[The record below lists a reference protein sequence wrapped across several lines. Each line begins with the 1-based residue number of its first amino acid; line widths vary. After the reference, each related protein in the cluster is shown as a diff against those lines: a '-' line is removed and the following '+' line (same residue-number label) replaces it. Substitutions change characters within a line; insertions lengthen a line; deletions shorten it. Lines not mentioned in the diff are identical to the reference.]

1 MSTRELLVLGT
12 AGAVPTRRRN
22 HNGYLLR
29 WDGQGVLFDPG
40 EGIQRQMSLAGA
52 SATELRWVCVTHFHG
67 DHSLGVPGI
76 VQRLGRDRVPHDV
89 HAVFPAEG
97 AEYWQRL
104 RYATSYHDEPSLVEH
119 PVSGARETLQGNGFT
134 ITALPLAHSIPTYG
148 YRLAEPD
155 GRAHLPAKLRE
166 HGITGAA
173 VRELSGELLAECTTP
188 KPGQKFAFVMDTGLC
203 DNVFALADGVDL
215 LVIESTFLDTETEQA
230 AERGH
235 LTARQAG
242 EVARAAGVK
251 TLVLTHFSERYTESD
266 DSLFLEQA
274 GFPGAVLAHDL
285 ARVPLPARRSGRIA
299 PPAH

>member
-29 WDGQGVLFDPG
+29 WDGHGILFDPG

-52 SATELRWVCVTHFHG
+52 SATELRWLCVTHFHG

-76 VQRLGRDRVPHDV
+76 VQRLGRDGVPHDV
-89 HAVFPAEG
+89 HAVFPA
-97 AEYWQRL
+97 ADARYWERL
-104 RYATSYHDEPSLVEH
+104 RYATSYHDQPSLVEH
-119 PVSGARETLQGNGFT
+119 PVHGDGETLLGDRFT
-134 ITALPLAHSIPTYG
+134 LTALPLSHSIPTYG

-155 GRAHLPAKLRE
+155 GRTYLPDKLRA

-173 VRELSGELLAECTTP
+173 VRELSGDLLAECTVP
-188 KPGQKFAFVMDTGLC
+188 RPGQKVAFVMDTRLC
-203 DNVFALADGVDL
+203 DNVFALAAGVDM
-215 LVIESTFLDTETEQA
+215 LVIESTFLDTETDQA

-242 EVARAAGVK
+242 EVARACGVT
-251 TLVLTHFSERYTESD
+251 TLVLTHFSERYREAD
-266 DSLFLEQA
+266 DPLFLEQA
-274 GFPGAVLAHDL
+274 GFENAILAGDL
-285 ARVPLPARRSGRIA
+285 DRIPLPARRDPRVRPSR
-299 PPAH
+299 